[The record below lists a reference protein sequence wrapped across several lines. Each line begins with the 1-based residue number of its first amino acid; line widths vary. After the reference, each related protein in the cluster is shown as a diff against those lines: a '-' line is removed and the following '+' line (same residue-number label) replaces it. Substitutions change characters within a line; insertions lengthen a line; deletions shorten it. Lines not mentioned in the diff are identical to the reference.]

1 MAVFDKT
8 EFDYEKNGFGEK
20 RGRVR
25 LSRLSVRRMGE
36 RCGAR
41 VGKAEIGRGF
51 QKEREGAEVETTR
64 VGREFGKQR
73 KDRDTSGR
81 VLRCLT
87 VNLGVCR
94 YSIFID
100 QFRLASRPCHLLLR
114 CHFLLPCYLFLRWHL
129 FLRRR
134 LSFRAHN

>member
-87 VNLGVCR
+87 VNLRVCWNR
-94 YSIFID
+94 
-100 QFRLASRPCHLLLR
+100 RVTSREGRAGEFEEVAKQCHE
-114 CHFLLPCYLFLRWHL
+114 CDE
-129 FLRRR
+129 
-134 LSFRAHN
+134 